1 MVENFRV
8 IDPLVEGG
16 VDEYPQFILTINGEE
31 YKGMW
36 KDDEIN
42 WFNPQPTIEDQ
53 ERLENEIQAQGLMNQ
68 YLQ

>member
-8 IDPLVEGG
+8 IDPLIEGSY
-16 VDEYPQFILTINGEE
+16 EYPQFILSINGEE

-36 KDDEIN
+36 MDDEIN
-42 WFNPQPTIEDQ
+42 WYNPKPTIEDQ
-53 ERLENEIQAQGLMNQ
+53 ERLANEILAQGLMNQ